1 METKSVIGGEFDIDE
16 SCWGNRSNPSC
27 LQVKSH
33 YTYSSGRA
41 ALYHILKSC
50 QSVFFCRYSISTR
63 LFMFYYH

>member
-1 METKSVIGGEFDIDE
+1 MEAKSVIGGEFDIDE

-50 QSVFFCRYSISTR
+50 QSVFFLQI
-63 LFMFYYH
+63 